1 VDLFHHQGIQQVDL
15 PLADGTSPPHKVVES
30 QLAEVGLLLEDE
42 DSSETMQLCSG
53 GAMQIRAGEIPV
65 PVVHAGNRSA
75 SRYSGV
81 SYFWLG
87 TLQGQERFK
96 LQHRS
101 NSCAH

>member
-1 VDLFHHQGIQQVDL
+1 VDL

-87 TLQGQERFK
+87 TSCK
-96 LQHRS
+96 ARS
-101 NSCAH
+101 DSNCSTGAIRALIR